1 MPFNE
6 KGEFIRARRPAALKA
21 LTAARQVQA
30 LDPPGMGREDL
41 LTLAKGFGAL
51 LLLAGL
57 IWFVVVFHKWI
68 AISLGYWLVSSLR
81 AWLR

>member
-1 MPFNE
+1 MAP
-6 KGEFIRARRPAALKA
+6 
-21 LTAARQVQA
+21 TAARQVQA

-57 IWFVVVFHKWI
+57 I
-68 AISLGYWLVSSLR
+68 LD
-81 AWLR
+81 